1 MGKKHFFLI
10 IDTETTQTNMVAD
23 FGAIVCDRK
32 GRIYAQAAILVRE
45 YFLDAEKH
53 PLFHTKGNADPLW
66 GERNLPA
73 RYQAYKDMLENG
85 SRQLASVNAVNI
97 WLAKVLQTYNPT
109 LTAYNLSFDAGKCA
123 NSGIDL
129 TGFTNKFCLWH
140 AAAMRWG
147 HTEAFRAMV
156 LETGAF
162 NSMTAYGNW
171 SYQTNAE
178 VMARFVLG
186 NPALED
192 EPHTAFEDAL
202 LYELPILTRLV
213 NEIPRKEY
221 LAPAGYDW
229 RKFQVKD
236 YYRPK

>member
-1 MGKKHFFLI
+1 MSKKHFFLLL
-10 IDTETTQTNMVAD
+10 DSETTQTDRVAD
-23 FGAIVCDRK
+23 LGLIVCDRK

-45 YFLDAEKH
+45 YFLNSDEH
-53 PLFHTKGNADPLW
+53 PLFHTSGQADPLW
-66 GERNLPA
+66 GKANLPK
-73 RYQAYKDMLENG
+73 RYRAYQDMLENG
-85 SRQLASVNAVNI
+85 SRTLASVNAVNI
-97 WLAKVLQTYNPT
+97 WLAKALQTYNPT

-129 TGFTNKFCLWH
+129 TGFEKRFCLWH

-147 HTEAFRAMV
+147 HSKAFRDMV
-156 LETGAF
+156 LQTGAF
-162 NSMTAYGNW
+162 NKMTQYGNW

-178 VMARFVLG
+178 VMARFVTG
-186 NPALED
+186 NPALEP

-213 NEIPRKEY
+213 NEVPRKEY
-221 LAPAGYDW
+221 LAAQGYDW

-236 YYRPK
+236 YYVAK